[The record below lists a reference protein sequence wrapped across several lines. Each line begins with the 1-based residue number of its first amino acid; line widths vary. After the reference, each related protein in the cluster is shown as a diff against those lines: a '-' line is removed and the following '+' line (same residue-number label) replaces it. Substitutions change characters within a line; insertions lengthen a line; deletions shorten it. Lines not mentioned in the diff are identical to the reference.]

1 MGQVRMRRH
10 HCRICGSLVC
20 GACSPHRVVLEVGSR
35 ASVSADQ
42 GTGRPERVC
51 RRCKEKEV
59 EHGSFSAAYAATQL
73 EIGVSAPGVA
83 QTTTPLFAGYLEKK
97 GTAQGALGRRN
108 WKRRWFTLTA
118 DYKLSYYETTQHSAP
133 LGTLDLSLQS
143 LVVSQDRRGFTLRSP
158 TRDFHMRTEVGGN
171 THYEQWIAHLSRAVA
186 AAKGEELPAVD
197 EELSEE
203 QADTT
208 QIIRR
213 VFRDDA
219 PVGIV
224 LVELD
229 ADDGGF
235 LVAVESLLEGG
246 QAERQ
251 EHELELERQQ
261 AGEGTQPQCC
271 VRPGLVLVE
280 INGRNVRG
288 VRYADV
294 VLLLAARPLDLRFC
308 EYALCERQLN
318 ALPPLANDDALV
330 AAVSSLSSGG
340 GDSSASTA
348 TEAEGVI
355 AKRDSL
361 WQSSLSGAALGTA
374 ASGDDAPLALVV
386 LARMLSQNGQEFFS
400 AVELFAREPNRT
412 LFSELR
418 HCLCTVAT
426 EDGLLQ
432 AIDSDGNEM
441 VARAARDPY
450 VLSAMYL
457 QFLREWPGGV
467 LREID
472 PEVLLECDSEDR
484 ALELLGALAEPEQDI
499 LNASI
504 ALLVEVSEHQA
515 TNQMGHGEL
524 AVQLAAALTSCVT
537 TPARPDSA
545 LAPTSGL
552 AEATSSGRGLV
563 MRLELDAEA
572 VEVFV
577 YILIDFWAENI
588 HGT

>member
-1 MGQVRMRRH
+1 MEQVRMRRH

-59 EHGSFSAAYAATQL
+59 EHGSFSAAYKAMQL
-73 EIGVSAPGVA
+73 ETGLSAPGLA
-83 QTTTPLFAGYLEKK
+83 QTTTPIFAGYLEKK

-133 LGTLDLSLQS
+133 LGTLDLSLQT

-158 TRDFHMRTEVGGN
+158 TRDFHIRTEVGGN

-186 AAKGEELPAVD
+186 AAKGEELPV
-197 EELSEE
+197 EELNED
-203 QADTT
+203 QADAT
-208 QIIRR
+208 QLIRR

-229 ADDGGF
+229 AEDGGF

-261 AGEGTQPQCC
+261 AGERTQPQCC
-271 VRPGLVLVE
+271 LRPGLVLVE

-288 VRYADV
+288 LRYAEV
-294 VLLLAARPLDLRFC
+294 VLLLAARPLDLCFC
-308 EYALCERQLN
+308 EDALCERQLK
-318 ALPPLANDDALV
+318 ALPPLANYDAPV
-330 AAVSSLSSGG
+330 ATVSPLPSGG
-340 GDSSASTA
+340 DDSSASTA
-348 TEAEGVI
+348 AEPGGVI
-355 AKRDSL
+355 ANRDSL
-361 WQSSLSGAALGTA
+361 WQSSLSGTALGTA

-386 LARMLSQNGQEFFS
+386 LARMLSQNGQELFS

-418 HCLCTVAT
+418 LCLCTVAT
-426 EDGLLQ
+426 EDGLRQ
-432 AIDSDGNEM
+432 AIDSGGNEM

-467 LREID
+467 LRDID
-472 PEVLLECDSEDR
+472 PEALLECDSEDR

-537 TPARPDSA
+537 TPASPDTG

-552 AEATSSGRGLV
+552 AEATSSGRGFV

-572 VEVFV
+572 VEVFI